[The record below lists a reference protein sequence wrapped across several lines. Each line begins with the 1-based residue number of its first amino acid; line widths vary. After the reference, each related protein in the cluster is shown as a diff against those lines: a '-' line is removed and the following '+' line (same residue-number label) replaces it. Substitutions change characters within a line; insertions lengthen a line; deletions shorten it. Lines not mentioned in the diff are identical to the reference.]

1 MERREKMGRLRRA
14 HTLPALFLRN
24 ENEPPPRKAF
34 PGGRALRGI
43 VFFQAGSARSSLCL
57 MVLPSRSNW
66 RR

>member
-24 ENEPPPRKAF
+24 ENENPRKAF

-43 VFFQAGSARSSLCL
+43 VFL
-57 MVLPSRSNW
+57 
-66 RR
+66 